1 MLASLHLF
9 GALFVSIAFLIVGNG
24 LFQTLISVY
33 LGRASAPA
41 ELTAII
47 LSAYYVGFV
56 LGSLRGPV
64 VVSRVGH
71 VRAFAA
77 FTAIV
82 VIAALLHPIVSLSY
96 WWAPLRLLAGFAM
109 AGAFVVIE
117 SWLNDKSSPS
127 SRGAIMSL
135 YMIINY
141 AALACGQFLLTLGDP
156 NSFFLFSL
164 AGLAFAA
171 AIVPLGTIRIAT
183 PTPQPVQRLSVSGL
197 YAVSPLGFIG
207 VTAVG
212 FMNGA
217 FYSLAPIY
225 AGEIGLD
232 QAGISW
238 FMGAVIV
245 GGLALQ
251 YPVGRLSDRF
261 DRRKVLIG
269 VATATALGGVLFV
282 LSAVPAVQKLV
293 PLDPWIYVVAAIY
306 GGCAF
311 TLYPVLVAHAQDF
324 ATPDQRV
331 GVSAG
336 MLLCFGVGAA
346 AGPAIATAPMA
357 WVGPSG
363 LFVLTGATAVGLS
376 AYAVY
381 RMRRRESLPS
391 DQKQAF
397 VAMGPALKGASGVG
411 PQIVEPPEPDYRLPD
426 PAPAQ
431 PKPGGG
437 GP

>member
-1 MLASLHLF
+1 MFASLHLF
-9 GALFVSIAFLIVGNG
+9 GALFVSIAFLNVGNG

-33 LGRASAPA
+33 LGRASAPP
-41 ELTAII
+41 ELIATI

-56 LGSLRGPV
+56 LGSLRGPI

-82 VIAALLHPIVSLSY
+82 VIAALLHPIVTLGY
-96 WWAPLRLLAGFAM
+96 WWVALRLLAGFAM

-127 SRGAIMSL
+127 NRGAIMSF
-135 YMIINY
+135 YMIINF

-156 NSFFLFSL
+156 ISFFLFSL
-164 AGLAFAA
+164 AGLAFTA

-183 PTPQPVQRLSVSGL
+183 PAPQPVQRLSVRRL

-232 QAGISW
+232 QIGISW

-269 VATATALGGVLFV
+269 VATATALGSVLFI
-282 LSAVPAVQKLV
+282 LSALPAVQKIV
-293 PLDPWIYVVAAIY
+293 PLDPWIYLAAAIY

-346 AGPAIATAPMA
+346 AGPAVATAPMA
-357 WVGPSG
+357 WLGPSG
-363 LFVLTGATAVGLS
+363 LYVLTGATAVALS

-381 RMRRRESLPS
+381 RMRRRISLPS

-397 VAMGPALKGASGVG
+397 VAIGPALKGASGVG
-411 PQIVEPPEPDYRLPD
+411 AQVAKPTEPDYRLPD
-426 PAPAQ
+426 PEPDQ

>member
-24 LFQTLISVY
+24 LFQTLISVF
-33 LGRASAPA
+33 LGQAAAPS
-41 ELTAII
+41 ELIAPI

-56 LGSLRGPV
+56 AGSLRGPI

-82 VIAALLHPIVSLSY
+82 VIAALLHPIIALSY
-96 WWAPLRLLAGFAM
+96 WWIPLRLLAGFAM

-117 SWLNDKSSPS
+117 SWLNDKAPANR
-127 SRGAIMSL
+127 RGAIMSL
-135 YMIINY
+135 YMIVNY
-141 AALACGQFLLTLGDP
+141 ASLACGQFLLTLGEP
-156 NSFFLFSL
+156 RSFFLFSV
-164 AGLAFAA
+164 AALAFAA
-171 AIVPLGTIRIAT
+171 AIVPLGAIRIAA
-183 PTPQPVQRLSVSGL
+183 PAPQPVQRLSIRAL
-197 YAVSPLGFIG
+197 YAVSPLGFVG

-232 QAGISW
+232 QMGISW

-245 GGLALQ
+245 GGLLFQ
-251 YPVGRLSDRF
+251 WPVGRLSDRF

-269 VATATALGGVLFV
+269 IASATAVGGVLFI
-282 LSAVPAVQKLV
+282 LSALPSVRALA
-293 PLDPWIYVVAAIY
+293 PLDPWVYLVAGLY

-324 ATPDQRV
+324 ADADQRV

-336 MLLCFGVGAA
+336 MLLCFGLGAA
-346 AGPAIATAPMA
+346 AGPSVATAPMA
-357 WVGPSG
+357 WLGPSG
-363 LFVLTGATAVGLS
+363 LFVLTGLTAISLS
-376 AYAVY
+376 GYAVY
-381 RMRRRESLPS
+381 RMRRRVSLPV

-397 VAMGPALKGASGVG
+397 VAMGPALKGSSGVSSQQSG
-411 PQIVEPPEPDYRLPD
+411 AGKEDQRLPVPPPD
-426 PAPAQ
+426 Q
-431 PKPGGG
+431 PKVAGG